1 MSGSGRRGGRGGP
14 ITREVD
20 GDGFVY
26 RRDGRRVTAAKEIAR
41 IESLAIPPAWTD
53 VRIARGPSAKVLA
66 RGIDAAGRTQMIYHP
81 RFRQRREREKFARLG
96 RFGTALPKLRA
107 RVDRDLRRKRLG
119 RERVVACVIRLID
132 LEFFRV
138 GNEEYSAKHGSYG
151 VTTLREEHIEAT
163 GSSVRFDF
171 VGKSGKRHAR
181 RVADPRIARLIARL
195 EELPGD
201 EVFRFF
207 EDTGVSRQVR
217 SKHVNAYVKRVM
229 GEEFTAKDFR
239 TWGGSRMALS
249 SLLEHDEDAFRT
261 QKRAAA
267 AVRDAVRAAAE
278 RLGNT
283 PAVTKSSYIDP
294 RVLGLAEDAAARER
308 LRTAREKMK
317 PQAHLSVDEQC
328 LLALLARRAPR

>member
-1 MSGSGRRGGRGGP
+1 MSAASGRGRRGGP
-14 ITREVD
+14 ITRHRIDDE
-20 GDGFVY
+20 FVY
-26 RRDGRRVTAAKEIAR
+26 RRDGRRLTAAKEIAR
-41 IESLAIPPAWTD
+41 IEALVIPPAWTD
-53 VRIARGPSAKVLA
+53 VQIARSPAAKVLA

-107 RVDRDLRRKRLG
+107 RVDRDLRRRRLS

-138 GNEEYSAKHGSYG
+138 GNAEYAAQHGSYG

-163 GSSVRFDF
+163 GRSVRFDF
-171 VGKSGKRHAR
+171 VGKSGKRHER
-181 RVADPRIARLIARL
+181 RVADPRIARLITRL
-195 EELPGD
+195 EALPGD

-207 EDTGVSRQVR
+207 EDTGVSRRVS

-239 TWGGSRMALS
+239 TWGGSRLALS
-249 SLLEHDEDAFRT
+249 SLLEHDEEAFRT
-261 QKRAAA
+261 ETSAAA
-267 AVRDAVRAAAE
+267 AARDAVRDAAT

-283 PAVTKSSYIDP
+283 PAVTRSSYIDP
-294 RVLGLAEDAAARER
+294 RVLALAEDADARAR
-308 LRTAREKMK
+308 LRKARTKMR
-317 PQAHLSVDEQC
+317 PRAHLSVDEQC
-328 LLALLARRAPR
+328 LLTLLATRGRR